1 MNSDLSRLYD
11 YPFTRLRA
19 LLANA
24 RVRDEA
30 QAAISL
36 AIGEPQHPPPDFV
49 TAALV
54 SNLQTLRSYPT
65 TQGSSELRGTI
76 ADWLAQRYDIAR
88 DLIDHETMVLPVQGT
103 REALFAA
110 AQCIVNRTNKHS
122 TAPTNDMSDSA
133 LLPPL
138 VMMPAP
144 FYQIYEGAALM
155 AGAQP
160 HYMPCAEAMG
170 FVPQLDTVSDEQWQR
185 CQLFYVCNPSNPT
198 GLALGSEYYRR
209 LIELADQFDFVIAS
223 DECYS
228 EIYANE
234 QEPCVGLLQVCS
246 ELGRH
251 DFARCLVFNSLSKRS
266 NLAGLR
272 SGFVAGDAAL
282 MQAFLLYRTYHGS
295 AMPAHHQAA
304 SIAAWSDEQHV
315 RVNRQ
320 LYQQKITAVL
330 EILQPVM
337 PIVRP
342 AGGFCLW
349 AGTPCDD
356 EVFVTGLYCEQQVT
370 VLPGS
375 YLAREVQGANPGA
388 GYVRIA
394 LVQPLELCVEA
405 AQRIRGFVQSCV

>member
-1 MNSDLSRLYD
+1 
-11 YPFTRLRA
+11 
-19 LLANA
+19 
-24 RVRDEA
+24 
-30 QAAISL
+30 
-36 AIGEPQHPPPDFV
+36 
-49 TAALV
+49 
-54 SNLQTLRSYPT
+54 
-65 TQGSSELRGTI
+65 
-76 ADWLAQRYDIAR
+76 
-88 DLIDHETMVLPVQGT
+88 
-103 REALFAA
+103 
-110 AQCIVNRTNKHS
+110 
-122 TAPTNDMSDSA
+122 
-133 LLPPL
+133 
-138 VMMPAP
+138 
-144 FYQIYEGAALM
+144 
-155 AGAQP
+155 
-160 HYMPCAEAMG
+160 
-170 FVPQLDTVSDEQWQR
+170 
-185 CQLFYVCNPSNPT
+185 
-198 GLALGSEYYRR
+198 
-209 LIELADQFDFVIAS
+209 
-223 DECYS
+223 
-228 EIYANE
+228 
-234 QEPCVGLLQVCS
+234 
-246 ELGRH
+246 
-251 DFARCLVFNSLSKRS
+251 
-266 NLAGLR
+266 
-272 SGFVAGDAAL
+272 
-282 MQAFLLYRTYHGS
+282 LLYRTYHGS

>member
-133 LLPPL
+133 LLAPL

-170 FVPQLDTVSDEQWQR
+170 LCHSSIRSVMSSGSVASYFMCVIP
-185 CQLFYVCNPSNPT
+185 PT
-198 GLALGSEYYRR
+198 LQASPLAL
-209 LIELADQFDFVIAS
+209 
-223 DECYS
+223 
-228 EIYANE
+228 
-234 QEPCVGLLQVCS
+234 
-246 ELGRH
+246 
-251 DFARCLVFNSLSKRS
+251 
-266 NLAGLR
+266 
-272 SGFVAGDAAL
+272 
-282 MQAFLLYRTYHGS
+282 
-295 AMPAHHQAA
+295 
-304 SIAAWSDEQHV
+304 SI
-315 RVNRQ
+315 
-320 LYQQKITAVL
+320 I
-330 EILQPVM
+330 
-337 PIVRP
+337 
-342 AGGFCLW
+342 
-349 AGTPCDD
+349 
-356 EVFVTGLYCEQQVT
+356 
-370 VLPGS
+370 
-375 YLAREVQGANPGA
+375 GA
-388 GYVRIA
+388 
-394 LVQPLELCVEA
+394 
-405 AQRIRGFVQSCV
+405 